1 MANTTFGVNHPLAVK
16 LWSEKLFREA
26 LKETWISKFIGTSS
40 NSLIQ
45 TLTDTQK
52 GAGDSVYVGLRMQ
65 LSGAGVAGDDT
76 LEGSEEALTF
86 YRDTV
91 VIDQIRNAVRSN
103 GKATEQRVPYSMRE
117 EARQALGDWISTML
131 DTAFF
136 MQVGGYTTESD
147 TRKTGM
153 QSPAAATTG
162 RILVANSGAG
172 GSASTEA
179 SLSTVAAPQTNALL
193 TLSDIDRC
201 VAIAKTASPMIRPI
215 MIGGESYYV
224 MFLHPYQTW
233 KLRSTTSTSVVT
245 WNDIQKAA
253 MMGGKI
259 ADNPIFTGALGIYN
273 NVILH
278 ESSRVPLTVATADG
292 NFRRAIFCGAQSAVV
307 AFGQASGGMKTSYS
321 EELFDYGNQL
331 GVAAGLLWGLKKTQ
345 FNSADFG
352 TIVVSSYAPAA

>member
-1 MANTTFGVNHPLAVK
+1 
-16 LWSEKLFREA
+16 
-26 LKETWISKFIGTSS
+26 
-40 NSLIQ
+40 
-45 TLTDTQK
+45 
-52 GAGDSVYVGLRMQ
+52 MQ

-91 VIDQIRNAVRSN
+91 TIDQIRNAVRSA
-103 GKATEQRVPYSMRE
+103 GKASEQRVPYSMRE
-117 EARQALGDWISTML
+117 EARQALGDWISNML
-131 DTAFF
+131 DTSFF
-136 MQVGGYTTESD
+136 NQIGGYTTESD

-153 QSPAAATTG
+153 QSPAAAT
-162 RILVANSGAG
+162 RFLIANSGAA

-179 SLSTVAAPQTNALL
+179 SLTTVAAPQTNALL
-193 TLSDIDRC
+193 TLGDIDRC
-201 VAIAKTASPMIRPI
+201 VAIAKTESPMIRPI
-215 MIGGESYYV
+215 KVGGDSYYV

-233 KLRSTTSTSVVT
+233 KLRAASAAAGT
-245 WNDIQKAA
+245 WTDIQKAA
-253 MMGGKI
+253 MMGGQIK
-259 ADNPIFTGALGIYN
+259 DNPIFTGALGIYN

-278 ESSRVPLTVATADG
+278 ESSRVPLTVASADG

-307 AFGQASGGMKTSYS
+307 AFGQDSSGMKTSWN

>member
-1 MANTTFGVNHPLAVK
+1 M
-16 LWSEKLFREA
+16 
-26 LKETWISKFIGTSS
+26 KETWIGKFIGTTS

-86 YRDTV
+86 YRETV
-91 VIDQIRNAVRSN
+91 TIDQIRNAVRSA
-103 GKATEQRVPYSMRE
+103 GKASEQRVPYSMRE
-117 EARQALGDWISTML
+117 EARQALGDWISSML
-131 DTAFF
+131 DQSFF
-136 MQVGGYTTESD
+136 NQIGGYTTESD
-147 TRKTGM
+147 VRKTGM
-153 QSPAAATTG
+153 QATTAATTG

-179 SLSTVAAPQTNALL
+179 SLSTVAAPATNAILKL
-193 TLSDIDRC
+193 GDIDRC
-201 VAIAKTASPMIRPI
+201 VAYAKTASPMVRPI
-215 MIGGESYYV
+215 KVGGDDYYV
-224 MFLHPYQTW
+224 MFIHPYQTW
-233 KLRSTTSTSVVT
+233 KLRSDTNTAQ
-245 WNDIQKAA
+245 WADIQKAA
-253 MMGGKI
+253 MQGGQIK
-259 ADNPIFTGALGIYN
+259 DNPIFTGALGIYN

-278 ESSRVPLTVATADG
+278 ESARVPLTVATADG
-292 NFRRAIFCGAQSAVV
+292 NHRRAIFCGAQSAVV
-307 AFGQASGGMKTSYS
+307 AFGQDSSGMKTSWN

-331 GVAAGLLWGLKKTQ
+331 GVAAGLIWGLKKTQ

>member
-26 LKETWISKFIGTSS
+26 LKETWIGKFIGTTS

-91 VIDQIRNAVRSN
+91 TIDQIRNAVRSA
-103 GKATEQRVPYSMRE
+103 GKASEQRVPYSMRE
-117 EARQALGDWISTML
+117 EARQALGDWISNML
-131 DTAFF
+131 DTSFF
-136 MQVGGYTTESD
+136 NQIAGYTTESD

-179 SLSTVAAPQTNALL
+179 SLSTVAAPATNAILKL
-193 TLSDIDRC
+193 GDIDRC
-201 VAIAKTASPMIRPI
+201 VAYAKTASPMIRPI
-215 MIGGESYYV
+215 NLAGNSYYV

-233 KLRSTTSTSVVT
+233 KLRADTSTAQ

-253 MMGGKI
+253 MMGGQIK
-259 ADNPIFTGALGIYN
+259 DNPIFTGALGVYN
-273 NVILH
+273 NVVLH
-278 ESSRVPLTVATADG
+278 ESARVPLTVATADG

-307 AFGQASGGMKTSYS
+307 AFGQDSSGMKTSWN

-331 GVAAGLLWGLKKTQ
+331 GVAAGLIWGLKKTQ

>member
-26 LKETWISKFIGTSS
+26 LKETWIGKFIGTSS

-91 VIDQIRNAVRSN
+91 TIDQIRNAVRSA
-103 GKATEQRVPYSMRE
+103 GKASEQRVPYSMRE
-117 EARQALGDWISTML
+117 EARQALGDWISNML
-131 DTAFF
+131 DTSFF
-136 MQVGGYTTESD
+136 NQIGGYTTESD

-153 QSPAAATTG
+153 QSPASATTG

-179 SLSTVAAPQTNALL
+179 SLSTVAAPATNSILK
-193 TLSDIDRC
+193 LSDIDRC
-201 VAIAKTASPMIRPI
+201 VAYAKTASPMIRPVK
-215 MIGGESYYV
+215 IGGDSFYV

-233 KLRSTTSTSVVT
+233 KLRADTNTAQWT
-245 WNDIQKAA
+245 DIQKAA
-253 MMGGKI
+253 MQGGQVK
-259 ADNPIFTGALGIYN
+259 DNPIFTGALGVYN

-292 NFRRAIFCGAQSAVV
+292 NHRRAIFCGAQSAVV
-307 AFGQASGGMKTSYS
+307 AFGQDASGMKTSWN

-331 GVAAGLLWGLKKTQ
+331 GVAAGLIWGLKKTQ

>member
-26 LKETWISKFIGTSS
+26 LKETYIGKFLGTSS

-65 LSGAGVAGDDT
+65 MSGAGIAGDDT

-86 YRDTV
+86 YRETV
-91 VIDQIRNAVRSN
+91 TIDQIRNAVRSS
-103 GKATEQRVPYSMRE
+103 GKMSEQRVPYSMRE
-117 EARQALGDWISTML
+117 EARQALGDWIANML

-136 MQVGGYTTESD
+136 NQIGGYTAESD

-153 QSPAAATTG
+153 QAAVAATTG
-162 RILVANSGAG
+162 RILVANNGAA

-215 MIGGESYYV
+215 KVGGDEYYV
-224 MFLHPYQTW
+224 MFLHPNQVW
-233 KLRSTTSTSVVT
+233 KLRSQTGTAGS
-245 WNDIQKAA
+245 WGDIQKAVL
-253 MMGGKI
+253 MGGGIK
-259 ADNPIFTGALGIYN
+259 DNPLFTGALGVYN
-273 NVILH
+273 NVVLH
-278 ESSRVPLTVATADG
+278 ESARVPLTVASADG

-307 AFGQASGGMKTSYS
+307 AFGQNSSGMKTVWA
-321 EELFDYGNQL
+321 EEMFDYGNQF
-331 GVAAGLLWGLKKTQ
+331 GVSAGLIWGLKKTQ

-352 TIVVSSYAPAA
+352 TIVVSSYAPAG